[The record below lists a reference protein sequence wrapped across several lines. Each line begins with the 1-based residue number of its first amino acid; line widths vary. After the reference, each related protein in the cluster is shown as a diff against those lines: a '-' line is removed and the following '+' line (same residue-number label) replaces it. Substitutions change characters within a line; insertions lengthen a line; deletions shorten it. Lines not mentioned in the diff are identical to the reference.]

1 MRKAMIESSVG
12 VVVIGRNEGERLR
25 ACLAS
30 LSGAQARVYVD
41 SGSTDGSVA
50 LARSLD
56 FDVVELDMDQP
67 FTAARARNTGI
78 ARLLRDH
85 PTLEAVQTVD
95 GDCEV
100 RPDWMAVAQADMA
113 VDPRRAVVFGRRRER
128 RPDANAYHAACDDE
142 WNVPIGEVNS
152 CGGDALLRVVA
163 LREVG
168 GYNDLLIAGEEPEMC
183 VRLRA
188 RGWRIWSNGQEMTLH
203 DVAITR
209 LTQWWHRSR
218 RTGYAFAEL
227 AALHGDGGDPGWR
240 RLLRSALGWTAIN
253 IAAIV
258 GVILFA
264 LLDDPLLRLVA
275 LAPAALAGVQLLR
288 MARSKRARIGGRHA
302 LQWSG
307 LMMVAKAAQTLGW
320 LRFKLQRITRARA
333 TLIEYKA

>member
-1 MRKAMIESSVG
+1 MTESSVG

-30 LSGAQARVYVD
+30 LGGAQARVYVD
-41 SGSTDGSVA
+41 SGSTDGSTA

-78 ARLLRDH
+78 AWLLRHH
-85 PTLEAVQTVD
+85 PALAVVQTVD

-100 RPDWMAVAQADMA
+100 RPEWLAVAQADMA
-113 VDPRRAVVFGRRRER
+113 ADPRRAAVFGRRRER

-142 WNVPIGEVNS
+142 WNVPVGEVNS
-152 CGGDALLRVVA
+152 CGGDALLRIAA

-209 LTQWWHRSR
+209 LPQWWHRAR

-227 AALHGDGGDPGWR
+227 VALHGQAGDPGWR

-253 IAAIV
+253 VA
-258 GVILFA
+258 GVAGVLLFP
-264 LLDDPLLRLVA
+264 LLDDPLPCVIV
-275 LAPAALAGVQLLR
+275 LAPAALAGVQLAR
-288 MARSKRARIGGRHA
+288 MARSKRARLGTRRA

-320 LRFKLQRITRARA
+320 LRFRLQRFTHARA